1 MIERDQLIPGTR
13 FKTVKSALGADETLD
28 TIFVVVTGDSD
39 LLVGRWIPAVCEKSF
54 RTIDDPSTHLFL
66 EKEVAEIVPFVVDE
80 EMAKFLDGVVGVVE
94 ADNYAKHMLW
104 MENHYKAVELDHRKL
119 DWKSDQMGMM
129 EKVGEIAGMPVC
141 ISLFKAEIDGQAIL
155 FVDPCSMVVDHRL
168 IDAWYKQTLPKS
180 AFRENGYVNKTDAM
194 NFHNVL
200 RG

>member
-39 LLVGRWIPAVCEKSF
+39 LLVGRWIPAVREKSF
-54 RTIDDPSTHLFL
+54 KTIDDPSTHLFL

>member
-39 LLVGRWIPAVCEKSF
+39 LLVGRWIPAVSEKSF
-54 RTIDDPSTHLFL
+54 RTIDDTSTHLFL
-66 EKEVAEIVPFVVDE
+66 EKEVAEIVPFVVNE

-94 ADNYAKHMLW
+94 CDNYGHHMLW
-104 MENHYKAVELDHRKL
+104 IENHYKANELDHRKR
-119 DWKSDQMGMM
+119 DWQSGRMGLM

-141 ISLFKAEIDGQAIL
+141 ISLLKDVIGGQTIL

-168 IDAWYKQTLPKS
+168 IDAWYKRTLPES
-180 AFRENGYVNKTDAM
+180 AFRFMMLTG
-194 NFHNVL
+194 HI
-200 RG
+200 